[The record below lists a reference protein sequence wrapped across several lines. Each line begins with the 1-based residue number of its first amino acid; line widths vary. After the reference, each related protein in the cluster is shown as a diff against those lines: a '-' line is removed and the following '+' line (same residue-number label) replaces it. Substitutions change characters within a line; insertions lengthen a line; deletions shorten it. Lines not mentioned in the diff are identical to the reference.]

1 MKRQE
6 TSKKL
11 RPIGQQLSV
20 TITVKFSVLFE
31 TAGVWLLMVH
41 FRSFQKCLA
50 TLGLN
55 NPAVAT
61 LVTNVDGR
69 MLSKNDRTV
78 RASAAFEM

>member
-1 MKRQE
+1 MA
-6 TSKKL
+6 TYASFL
-11 RPIGQQLSV
+11 LISV
-20 TITVKFSVLFE
+20 
-31 TAGVWLLMVH
+31 
-41 FRSFQKCLA
+41 QCLA

-78 RASAAFEM
+78 RASAAF